1 VGLKKWLLGW
11 IIASLVPP
19 LLFLI
24 VWAVSGYSLGIE
36 VFWPGAMGLMALE
49 NQPPMET
56 VVVVWIMC
64 IGTNIVLYGV
74 IGLLLWPLTFM
85 KSKGPST
92 EKEED

>member
-1 VGLKKWLLGW
+1 
-11 IIASLVPP
+11 
-19 LLFLI
+19 
-24 VWAVSGYSLGIE
+24 
-36 VFWPGAMGLMALE
+36 MGLMALE